1 MIPREYVM
9 RKSFLFLLLATVSV
23 PALAAPDDANDRATR
38 REAARAERANAR
50 SERQDEK
57 SQSPARSEPQVQVR
71 AVEPNAVN
79 RPAPNQSQRQ
89 VIPQQIIDRRSGQN
103 FGVAPPRPALEQRRA
118 PVDSVREWRAR
129 ERNAPA
135 VIEPRNSAARDAIQQ
150 RRDQRIE
157 TRNTIRDRRPPIIS
171 RVPREGTQPPPPPV
185 SSRPSSL
192 TAQHWRGDWRSNQ
205 RYDWQNLR
213 RHHQSLFHLGFY
225 YDPFG
230 WGYRPYSI
238 GWRLWPSYYQSS
250 YWLNDPWMYRLPYA
264 PPGYRWIRYYDD
276 ALLIDMWDGEV
287 ADVIYDFFW

>member
-1 MIPREYVM
+1 M
-9 RKSFLFLLLATVSV
+9 RKSLLFLLLATVSV
-23 PALAAPDDANDRATR
+23 PAFAAPDDANDRAAR
-38 REAARAERANAR
+38 REAARAEKADARA
-50 SERQDEK
+50 ERQAEK
-57 SQSPARSEPQVQVR
+57 SQPPQRPEPQAQVR
-71 AVEPNAVN
+71 MVEPNAIN
-79 RPAPNQSQRQ
+79 RPAPNQPNQPPNQ
-89 VIPQQIIDRRSGQN
+89 VIQQQQFIDRRSGQN
-103 FGVAPPRPALEQRRA
+103 FGAAPPRPTLEQRRA
-118 PVDSVREWRAR
+118 PVDSVRDWRAR

-135 VIEPRNSAARDAIQQ
+135 VIEPRNSAARDAMQQ
-150 RRDQRIE
+150 RRDQRLE
-157 TRNTIRDRRPPIIS
+157 MRNAPGDRRPPIIS
-171 RVPREGTQPPPPPV
+171 RVPREGTQPPPPPT
-185 SSRPSSL
+185 STRPSSQ
-192 TAQHWRGDWRSNQ
+192 TAQHWNSNWRSNNH
-205 RYDWQNLR
+205 YDWQNHR